1 MPALTKDNT
10 HGTASERLKPRRC
23 WHTPGMATQSSGTRS
38 ALATIVGYVLVA
50 VVVIVLF
57 NFIIGT
63 IFWLIR
69 TIVIIAVVVGLLLLY
84 LHLKSPD

>member
-1 MPALTKDNT
+1 MSTRPSR
-10 HGTASERLKPRRC
+10 G
-23 WHTPGMATQSSGTRS
+23 RS

-57 NFIIGT
+57 NFVIGT
-63 IFWLIR
+63 IFWLVR
-69 TIVIIAVVVGLLLLY
+69 TALIIALVVGLLLLY

>member
-1 MPALTKDNT
+1 
-10 HGTASERLKPRRC
+10 
-23 WHTPGMATQSSGTRS
+23 MATQPSGTRS

-50 VVVIVLF
+50 VVIIVLF
-57 NFIIGT
+57 NFVIGT

-69 TIVIIAVVVGLLLLY
+69 TIFIIAVVVGLLLLY